1 MILFDELE
9 FAEKSQNNP
18 LNVLHSKLEYVSKNE
33 NVSLIGISKYSL
45 DASKL
50 NRFIILSIQNSNEKI
65 DELITI
71 TKGIVEKISEDLY
84 KNH

>member
-18 LNVLHSKLEYVSKNE
+18 LNVLHSKLEYISKNE
-33 NVSLIGISKYSL
+33 NVSLICISKYSL

-50 NRFIILSIQNSNEKI
+50 NRFIIL
-65 DELITI
+65 
-71 TKGIVEKISEDLY
+71 
-84 KNH
+84 